1 MPVTS
6 GSATCP
12 ALTPSIWAG
21 VSLTGAARAAEVI
34 RPSANAE
41 AKIVLMVLFL
51 SWWMPVTG
59 LGQGV
64 HSSPSSIVGQLG
76 QPTRGK
82 YPLRTLTN
90 KIIEHPPHQLIR
102 LQNKTCI
109 CSGSGFSEDN
119 PATKE
124 HVI

>member
-6 GSATCP
+6 GSPSCP

-41 AKIVLMVLFL
+41 AKIVFMVLLL

-59 LGQGV
+59 LG
-64 HSSPSSIVGQLG
+64 
-76 QPTRGK
+76 RGCTHPRAVVRTGK
-82 YPLRTLTN
+82 NLTLENCPARLEVQSLLRAWLIQRYRKPLFTLSFAELCD
-90 KIIEHPPHQLIR
+90 IAR
-102 LQNKTCI
+102 R
-109 CSGSGFSEDN
+109 SEVR
-119 PATKE
+119 ALR
-124 HVI
+124 